1 MSLSIY
7 IHIDIYIYIYTHTFY
22 SFHSL
27 EKANITAPRK
37 QTQGTDY
44 MSQILKE
51 FSPGSCVHC
60 LSFPLLKNL
69 NRKYSSLQ
77 VARALHAE
85 LSLLFIKLALLPP
98 VKRQRF
104 WKSSIFFFF
113 SFLSAW
119 HSMWEVLVPRPGIE
133 PLSLQWKFGVPV
145 PGPPAVGT
153 MWSRAPLLSWEAA
166 LPRTC
171 TCC

>member
-7 IHIDIYIYIYTHTFY
+7 IHIDLYIYIYTHTFY
-22 SFHSL
+22 SLHSL
-27 EKANITAPRK
+27 QKANITAPRK

-44 MSQILKE
+44 ISQILKE
-51 FSPGSCVHC
+51 FSLGSCVHC

-85 LSLLFIKLALLPP
+85 LSLLFKLALLSP

-104 WKSSIFFFF
+104 WKSSILF
-113 SFLSAW
+113 SFLFC
-119 HSMWEVLVPRPGIE
+119 LRGIAYGR
-133 PLSLQWKFGVPV
+133 S
-145 PGPPAVGT
+145 
-153 MWSRAPLLSWEAA
+153 
-166 LPRTC
+166 
-171 TCC
+171 